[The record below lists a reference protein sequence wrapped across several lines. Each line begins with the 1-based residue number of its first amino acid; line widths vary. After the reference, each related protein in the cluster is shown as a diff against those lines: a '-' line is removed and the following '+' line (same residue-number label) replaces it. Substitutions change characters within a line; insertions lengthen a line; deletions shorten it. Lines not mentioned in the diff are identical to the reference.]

1 VKIYRLQSFGGY
13 SSHYYLARL
22 SLEYFAPYFL
32 GNLLP
37 PPTAVIRP
45 ITAVAVTTAVAVV
58 TTAVAVVTTAVAVAV
73 ATPGVALAGATP
85 VGAVAVGVTNSG
97 REGET

>member
-1 VKIYRLQSFGGY
+1 M
-13 SSHYYLARL
+13 H
-22 SLEYFAPYFL
+22 FAAYFL

-58 TTAVAVVTTAVAVAV
+58 TTAVAVAVAV

-97 REGET
+97 REAETEFC

>member
-1 VKIYRLQSFGGY
+1 MP
-13 SSHYYLARL
+13 
-22 SLEYFAPYFL
+22 FAAYFL

-45 ITAVAVTTAVAVV
+45 ITAVAVV

-73 ATPGVALAGATP
+73 ATRGVALAGATP

-97 REGET
+97 REAETEFF